1 MPTSRKRIAKK
12 RINKY
17 SEPSVLQFAP
27 PQNFNIT
34 SHLTFGA
41 IVALK
46 QDLIFSTEV
55 KAVAKADLLLCS
67 SLILPLLPTRSHI
80 LAQGQRCGIL
90 FFPQVEAVT
99 ESCIIMFLMRRLIQ
113 SVEDPS
119 LHLVAITM
127 RIQIVIISL
136 IIFF

>member
-55 KAVAKADLLLCS
+55 KAVTEADLLLCS

-80 LAQGQRCGIL
+80 LAQGQCCGML
-90 FFPQVEAVT
+90 FFPQVEAATAALLSFCSWV
-99 ESCIIMFLMRRLIQ
+99 
-113 SVEDPS
+113 
-119 LHLVAITM
+119 
-127 RIQIVIISL
+127 IVPLAQGSISSSDNNHNAHTNNNNL
-136 IIFF
+136 IIFLE